1 MIQLVLGM
9 PQILIIL
16 VFLSIF
22 ILHNR
27 FLYKKAN
34 QPGWASL
41 IPFYSS
47 IIWLRVIGKPWFWL
61 ILFLIPYVN
70 IIFIVWA
77 TNLTSK
83 SFGKDEGYTIGILLL
98 PFIFYPILAF
108 GSFTYIGPAGK

>member
-22 ILHNR
+22 VLPNW

-47 IIWLRVIGKPWFWL
+47 LIWLRIIGKPWFWL

-83 SFGKDEGYTIGILLL
+83 SFGKDEGYTIGLLLL

-108 GSFTYIGPAGK
+108 GSSTYIGPAGK